1 MKMRSD
7 GNRERVAVREEKFG
21 PRVLRKRPLAALSDP
36 ARAGVLRERGAAAQ
50 AAPVGFCTFCSL
62 GKERHGCF
70 DRVVR
75 AWSVVTG
82 EHLSPA
88 AQKRG

>member
-62 GKERHGCF
+62 GRMVFSGCWCC
-70 DRVVR
+70 
-75 AWSVVTG
+75 ACVVTG
-82 EHLSPA
+82 ENLSPA
-88 AQKRG
+88 AQKRR